1 MIANYRSVRCWLQ
14 TVVRTEKRYHEI
26 AADDVVVAAVAV
38 AAALIAVVV
47 DEAS

>member
-1 MIANYRSVRCWLQ
+1 MRCWLQ

>member
-1 MIANYRSVRCWLQ
+1 MRCWLQ

-38 AAALIAVVV
+38 AVAAALIAVVV